1 MGKLKTFI
9 VGVKKETERI
19 KWPTRKDMVKY
30 TGATLVLVLFFA
42 GLFSLLDI
50 LFYFLGII

>member
-1 MGKLKTFI
+1 MKKIKAFIAGVGKEAK
-9 VGVKKETERI
+9 RI
-19 KWPTRKDMVKY
+19 KWPTKKETVKY
-30 TGATLVLVLFFA
+30 TSATLVIVILFA